1 MSFKEWLK
9 IKELATTTA
18 SIATYAMPLGA
29 GLVRRPSLQGFIG
42 GYPEKKKSRKRKPR

>member
-18 SIATYAMPLGA
+18 SIATYTIPVGA

-42 GYPEKKKSRKRKPR
+42 GYPEKKSKKRKPR